1 MVAKGQK
8 LWGESIS
15 KNCPSRNK
23 YVSETDSVNR
33 ILEYYARK
41 GSKST

>member
-1 MVAKGQK
+1 MVSKVV
-8 LWGESIS
+8 GESIS
-15 KNCPSRNK
+15 KHRPSRNK